1 MEKAI
6 SSNFSKSVKSICP
19 NKKRENIGNFMGF
32 IDPNPGE
39 KILLV
44 GDISHYGK
52 YLKKAG
58 ADVIIFENAQDS
70 HMSAIVKNCNCSIVD
85 GNIEHMPFT
94 EDLFDKI
101 IFLNHFNSFEN
112 EKKVLREIYRVLKI
126 EGKLI
131 IEETD
136 PKSILTK
143 LFMITKKILG
153 FRCFFYYPQEIQ
165 RQFEKIGLAGAFK
178 YVEKNKYIY
187 IGKKLN

>member
-1 MEKAI
+1 MERVI
-6 SSNFSKSVKSICP
+6 SSNCSQSIKSICP
-19 NKKRENIGNFMGF
+19 CRGRENIGNFMGF
-32 IDPNPGE
+32 IQPYPGE

-44 GDISHYGK
+44 GDVSHYGK

-58 ADVIIFENAQDS
+58 ADVIIFENAQED

-85 GNIEHMPFT
+85 GNIEHMPFR

-126 EGKLI
+126 DGKLI
-131 IEETD
+131 IEEKD
-136 PKSILTK
+136 PKSILMK
-143 LFMITKKILG
+143 LFMVTKKILG
-153 FRCFFYYPQEIQ
+153 FKCIFYYPHEIQ
-165 RQFEKIGLAGAFK
+165 KRFEQIGLAGAFK